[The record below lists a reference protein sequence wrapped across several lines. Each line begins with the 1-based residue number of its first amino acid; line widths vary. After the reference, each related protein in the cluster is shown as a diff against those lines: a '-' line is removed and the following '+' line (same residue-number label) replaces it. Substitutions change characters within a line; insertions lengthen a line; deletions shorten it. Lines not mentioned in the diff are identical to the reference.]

1 MFILWPVGLSFWVFT
16 SLKLWMARVMVD
28 VYNMDSD
35 LGAEYDESRR
45 GSGVLERGRR
55 DIWDDWDSEEG

>member
-1 MFILWPVGLSFWVFT
+1 
-16 SLKLWMARVMVD
+16 MARVMVD
-28 VYNMDSD
+28 GYNMDSD